1 MKITTFVCLTFVV
14 AAFAVPAFLYPRLP
28 DPMPSHWD
36 LQGHVNGFMPKPL
49 GAFFGSL
56 MTLVLWFFMGIL
68 PRISPR
74 GFTVEFPRAYEAI
87 RMVITAFM
95 AAVAIIIP
103 LAAIGTRIDMS
114 RVILGGTGVLLAV
127 IGNFLSKTTRNFW
140 VGIRTPWTLAS
151 DEVWLRTHR
160 LGAKMFVIGG
170 IVVAVCGLVGAPMPI
185 WLAAVLVPG
194 LVPIVYSYVIYR
206 RIEG

>member
-1 MKITTFVCLTFVV
+1 MKITTVTCILCIVV
-14 AAFAVPAFLYPRLP
+14 AFAVPAFLYPRLP

-36 LQGHVNGFMPKPL
+36 LQGHVNGTMSKPW
-49 GAFFGSL
+49 GAFFGPL
-56 MTLVLWFFMGIL
+56 MTLALWLFLGFL

-74 GFTVEFPRAYEAI
+74 GFTVEFPRAYDAI
-87 RMVITAFM
+87 RTVTVAFM
-95 AAVAIIIP
+95 AVIAIVVP
-103 LAAIGTRIDMS
+103 LQAAGSHVDLS
-114 RVILGGTGVLLAV
+114 RVVIGGTGVLLAV

-160 LGAKMFVIGG
+160 LGAKVFVIGG
-170 IVVAVCGLVGAPMPI
+170 IAVSVCGLVGAPMPI
-185 WLAAVLVPG
+185 LLVVLLVPG

-206 RIEG
+206 RLED

>member
-1 MKITTFVCLTFVV
+1 
-14 AAFAVPAFLYPRLP
+14 
-28 DPMPSHWD
+28 MPSHWD
-36 LQGHVNGFMPKPL
+36 LQGHVNGSMPKPW
-49 GAFFGSL
+49 GAFFGPL
-56 MTLVLWFFMGIL
+56 MTLVLWLFLGLL

-74 GFTVEFPRAYEAI
+74 GFTVDFPRAYDAI
-87 RMVITAFM
+87 RTAVVALM
-95 AAVAIIIP
+95 AGVSIVIP
-103 LAAIGTRIDMS
+103 LQAAGSHIDMS
-114 RVILGGTGVLLAV
+114 RVILAGTGILLAV

-170 IVVAVCGLVGAPMPI
+170 IVVAICGLVGAPMPV
-185 WLAAVLVPG
+185 WLIAVLVPG